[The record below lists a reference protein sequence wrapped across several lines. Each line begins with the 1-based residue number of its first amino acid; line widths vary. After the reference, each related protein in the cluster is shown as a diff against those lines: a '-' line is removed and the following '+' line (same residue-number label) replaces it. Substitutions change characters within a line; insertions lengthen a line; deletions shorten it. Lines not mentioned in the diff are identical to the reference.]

1 MQKLLTASLC
11 LAPGALAVLS
21 ILLHASSANVRNFN
35 FNLKIKDSLAFLAE
49 RDILEFEEFHF
60 FNEEK

>member
-1 MQKLLTASLC
+1 MWKLLTASFC

-21 ILLHASSANVRNFN
+21 ILLLVFSSNVRNFN
-35 FNLKIKDSLAFLAE
+35 FNLKIKDSLAFLTKRE
-49 RDILEFEEFHF
+49 ILEFAEFYF